1 MKLTYKTPMLLIIG
15 LAFLASPI
23 YAQRQFKALL
33 FTKTEG
39 FYHESINEGVVAL
52 KKMAERNFF
61 TVDVHE
67 DPSKFNDKNLEQYQ
81 VVIFLNTTGN
91 ILNEEQQKAMEKFVQ
106 AGKGF
111 VGVHSAA
118 DTEYEWEWYTKLVG
132 RMFKIHPVIQ
142 TATLKLNDAKFPG
155 MERVPATWQWTD
167 EWYEYGEDKI
177 SGLKTLLTVD
187 EKTFDPNVKWGEKV
201 GKGMGDFHPIAWYH
215 DYDGGRSF
223 YTGLGHVPLVFSDPV
238 FLEHLYGGIYWAATG
253 KGMKK

>member
-81 VVIFLNTTGN
+81 VCHRDRRAETMKLFGGSC
-91 ILNEEQQKAMEKFVQ
+91 E
-106 AGKGF
+106 GKYQ
-111 VGVHSAA
+111 
-118 DTEYEWEWYTKLVG
+118 D
-132 RMFKIHPVIQ
+132 
-142 TATLKLNDAKFPG
+142 
-155 MERVPATWQWTD
+155 
-167 EWYEYGEDKI
+167 
-177 SGLKTLLTVD
+177 
-187 EKTFDPNVKWGEKV
+187 
-201 GKGMGDFHPIAWYH
+201 
-215 DYDGGRSF
+215 
-223 YTGLGHVPLVFSDPV
+223 
-238 FLEHLYGGIYWAATG
+238 
-253 KGMKK
+253 